1 MVQPEGCV
9 YVLHVCFRL
18 FRAKSLRYIWCEEK
32 WTNRASK
39 NASFSAKATTKQ
51 LGVDPRT
58 DFNAMTRFDKTGSM
72 VRKPESCKKR
82 DVCNK
87 RLAGIVR
94 KKVYRN
100 LSRIMRKISKDL
112 KISRK

>member
-9 YVLHVCFRL
+9 YVLHVSFRL

-51 LGVDPRT
+51 LGVDPKT
-58 DFNAMTRFDKTGSM
+58 DFNAMTRLNETGSM
-72 VRKPESCKKR
+72 VRKPAAGEKR
-82 DVCNK
+82 DVCHK
-87 RLAGIVR
+87 WSVGIVW
-94 KKVYRN
+94 KEVSRN
-100 LSRIMRKISKDL
+100 LSRIM
-112 KISRK
+112 